1 MEITRGRIPTAK
13 RVCIYGAE
21 GIGKSTLAAQ
31 LPNAVFIDTEGGTK
45 ELTVGRLPA
54 PKRWEDIINEIRWA
68 AAHPEELDTL
78 VIDTLDAAESMA
90 ITYVCAQ
97 KGIKD
102 IESPGYGK
110 GYTFLAEEFK
120 RFLRQLDAVV
130 ESGTNVC
137 LVAHAMMRKFEQPDE
152 MGAYDRWELKL
163 QKKVAPLV
171 KEWVDLLLFCNYK
184 TNVITDQNTKAK
196 KARGGQRVMYATHN
210 PCWDAKNRYDL
221 PDEMPMEF
229 AGIQSV
235 FESVPKKVV
244 KDPEQEN
251 PVKEWNDTQEK
262 AAEAVK
268 EEKPAAKKSEKKK
281 ASKWD
286 LLEDDDD
293 DDAELPF

>member
-1 MEITRGRIPTAK
+1 MKITRGRVPTAK

-163 QKKVAPLV
+163 QKKVAPLI

-268 EEKPAAKKSEKKK
+268 EKKTATKKSEKKK

>member
-1 MEITRGRIPTAK
+1 MNITRGRIPTAK
-13 RVCIYGAE
+13 KVVIYGAE

-31 LPNAVFIDTEGGTK
+31 LPNAVFIDTEAGTRQ
-45 ELTVGRLPA
+45 LTVGRLPD
-54 PKRWEDIINEIRWA
+54 PKRWEDVINELKWA
-68 AAHPEELDTL
+68 AAHPDELDTL
-78 VIDTLDAAESMA
+78 IVDTVDAAESMA

-97 KGIKD
+97 KGLKD
-102 IESPGYGK
+102 IEAAGYGK
-110 GYTFLAEEFK
+110 GYTYLADEFK
-120 RFLRQLDAVV
+120 RFLRFCDDVI

-137 LVAHAMMRKFEQPDE
+137 LVAHAAMRKFEQPDE

-171 KEWVDLLLFCNYK
+171 KEWADLLLFCNYK
-184 TNVITDQNTKAK
+184 TTVITDDKTKSK
-196 KARGGQRVMYATHN
+196 KARGGKRVMYTTHN
-210 PCWDAKNRYDL
+210 PCWDAKNRFDL
-221 PDEMPMEF
+221 DEELPMEF

-268 EEKPAAKKSEKKK
+268 KEKPAAKKSEQKK